1 MTHVVRPYLTTGLC
15 MEMMLVGQGLTDLY
29 NEIEKEYVR
38 YLRGDK
44 TNKFST
50 KVDNND
56 HFVDTREVLKA
67 ELGFFNYKERVDQVV
82 LGCPTR
88 YYYFQTIYSG
98 PSQAIDS

>member
-1 MTHVVRPYLTTGLC
+1 MINFSDFLMNHVVRPYLTTGLC

-29 NEIEKEYVR
+29 NEIETEYVR
-38 YLRGDK
+38 YLQGDK

-88 YYYFQTIYSG
+88 YY
-98 PSQAIDS
+98 